1 MTINTGINIH
11 GSSCAVIPIPCIP
24 SDHGTTTIIKP
35 NEISQIDTANN
46 MKKTNGRKAKRI
58 NDPSIIAPAIINVV
72 PVEDGASSACENYK
86 VLR

>member
-1 MTINTGINIH
+1 
-11 GSSCAVIPIPCIP
+11 
-24 SDHGTTTIIKP
+24 
-35 NEISQIDTANN
+35 